1 MNPASVS
8 IVLGWMPLLAQVHP
22 PSLPYFENP
31 TTEIVSQA
39 SESEVAVVPGRVPVS
54 TAQLYQ
60 QRLAA
65 LRSGTLYTRQARDSF
80 QSDWIGARENPTYE
94 QWVAL
99 LAQEAK
105 AIAAGQGDNRLSVT
119 IGDSLSLWLRPGLF
133 EDDRLWLNQSIG
145 GENTARIR
153 NRLSL
158 LEGTRPNSI
167 YIMAGVND
175 LIGNRSDEEI
185 LTDYREILLQ
195 LHQNHP
201 QARLVVQSIL
211 PTRHEAVS
219 NLRIRSLNRELATM
233 SYQIGAIYL
242 DLYPHFSDEAGRMR
256 SELTTD
262 GIHLS
267 DRGYDVWQNFI
278 RQVEYQITIDEKRS
292 QTIEQL

>member
-1 MNPASVS
+1 MNPAYMS
-8 IVLGWMPLLAQVHP
+8 IVLGWMPLLAQVQP
-22 PSLPYFENP
+22 PSLPYFEELTP
-31 TTEIVSQA
+31 TVAQA
-39 SESEVAVVPGRVPVS
+39 SESEVAGVPGRVPVS

-60 QRLAA
+60 QRWAA

-80 QSDWIGARENPTYE
+80 QPEWVRARNNPTYE

-99 LAQEAK
+99 LGQEAK
-105 AIAAGQGDNRLSVT
+105 AIAAGQGNNRLSVT

-153 NRLSL
+153 HRISL
-158 LEGTRPNSI
+158 LEGTRPSSI

-175 LIGNRSDEEI
+175 LIGNRSDEAI
-185 LTDYREILLQ
+185 LNDYQDILLQ
-195 LHQNHP
+195 LRQNHP
-201 QARLVVQSIL
+201 QAQLVVQSIL

-219 NLRIRSLNRELATM
+219 NQRIRSINRELSAM
-233 SYQIGAIYL
+233 SYQVGAIYL
-242 DLYPHFSDEAGRMR
+242 DLYPHFSDEAGQIR

-267 DRGYDVWQNFI
+267 DGGYELWQNFI
-278 RQVEYQITIDEKRS
+278 RQVEYQIMLDEKRS
-292 QTIEQL
+292 GAIEQL